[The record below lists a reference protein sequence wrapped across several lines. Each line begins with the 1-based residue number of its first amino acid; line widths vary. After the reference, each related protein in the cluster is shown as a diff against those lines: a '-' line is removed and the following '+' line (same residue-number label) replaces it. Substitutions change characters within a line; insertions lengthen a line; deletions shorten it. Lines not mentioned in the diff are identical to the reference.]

1 MAGVRF
7 DADMALPGD
16 GPTFLGIGAQKAGTS
31 WLHEM
36 LKLHPD
42 IGLPQKKELH
52 YWDIHFPSG
61 APLAGYENTFAA
73 MPQSVR
79 GEITP
84 GYAILPT
91 GTIATIKDRYPELR
105 LLLTLRN
112 PLERAWSNAK
122 MYLVLQKIIMNESE
136 VDRID
141 DAWYVE
147 HFNSELSLRRGDYR
161 TCLDNWLKHF
171 ERPQLLLS
179 LYEDLLDD
187 PRAFLAR
194 SCTHIGVD
202 PGFYGQVD
210 EQTIRQRVGITAHPT
225 IRASLLPRLKDI
237 YMDKIILLSDYLG
250 IDLVARW
257 LDPYR

>member
-1 MAGVRF
+1 MGPPAG
-7 DADMALPGD
+7 
-16 GPTFLGIGAQKAGTS
+16 GPTFLGIGAQKTGTS

-36 LKLHPD
+36 FRLHPG

-52 YWDIHFPSG
+52 YWDVHYPIG
-61 APLAGYENTFAA
+61 APLAGYESTFAV
-73 MPQSVR
+73 MHQPTR

-91 GTIATIKDRYPELR
+91 ETIAIIKECYPELR

-122 MYLVLQKIIMNESE
+122 MYLVLQKIIRDESE
-136 VDRID
+136 VNCIEDT
-141 DAWYVE
+141 WYLE

-161 TCLDNWLKHF
+161 TCLDNWLRYF
-171 ERPQLLLS
+171 ERSRLLLS

-187 PRAFLAR
+187 PRTFLAR
-194 SCTHIGVD
+194 SCVHIGAD
-202 PGFYGQVD
+202 PGFYDRVD
-210 EQTIRQRVGITAHPT
+210 EQTIKQRVGATTHPA
-225 IRASLLPRLKDI
+225 IRESLLPRLREI
-237 YMDKIILLSDYLG
+237 YADKIASLSDYLG
-250 IDLVARW
+250 MDLVARW